1 MMWLVKVHTCTCS
14 HLPSQSRSL
23 VGSFNPF
30 RVKVI
35 VYMYDSIT
43 IFLIVLDLF
52 FVGLVL
58 VLGFLPREVP
68 LVFVVK
74 LGLVLNFLN
83 FRLAGK
89 LLISLLNLNESLAR

>member
-1 MMWLVKVHTCTCS
+1 
-14 HLPSQSRSL
+14 
-23 VGSFNPF
+23 
-30 RVKVI
+30 
-35 VYMYDSIT
+35 MYDSLS

-68 LVFVVK
+68 LVFVVM

-83 FRLAGK
+83 FCLPRK
-89 LLISLLNLNESLAR
+89 LLISLSNLNENLAG

>member
-1 MMWLVKVHTCTCS
+1 MKCIHAHVLICPAS
-14 HLPSQSRSL
+14 LGLL

-35 VYMYDSIT
+35 VHMYDSIT

-52 FVGLVL
+52 FVGLIL

-74 LGLVLNFLN
+74 LSLVLNFLN
-83 FRLAGK
+83 FCLSGK
-89 LLISLLNLNESLAR
+89 LLISLSDLE